1 MLDTIIG
8 TAEHVADT
16 TLLSKANSQHTYRT
30 ERSRVEAQID
40 AEKRRELYDR
50 LGKYLQKLN
59 ENHSASME
67 NGAVTSLKSMWVD
80 VHRFTSKKT
89 IEIYEELLQLLVNRQ
104 KKYRDCCSEEELLH
118 SNLKLITDHKGNVL
132 KEDFGIHSE
141 VADQDYSVSCQR
153 IKKRCQLTSEEIVRF
168 INRLSEAEKDDH

>member
-1 MLDTIIG
+1 MFDTIIG
-8 TAEHVADT
+8 TAERVADT
-16 TLLSKANSQHTYRT
+16 TLLSKANSQHTHRT
-30 ERSRVEAQID
+30 ERSRGEAQID

-59 ENHSASME
+59 EKHGASME
-67 NGAVTSLKSMWVD
+67 NGAATSLKSMWVD

-104 KKYRDCCSEEELLH
+104 KEYRDC
-118 SNLKLITDHKGNVL
+118 
-132 KEDFGIHSE
+132 
-141 VADQDYSVSCQR
+141 SCQR
-153 IKKRCQLTSEEIVRF
+153 IKKRCQLTSEEIVGF

>member
-8 TAEHVADT
+8 TAEHVADA
-16 TLLSKANSQHTYRT
+16 TLLGKANSQHTYRT

-40 AEKRRELYDR
+40 AEKRRELYNR

-59 ENHSASME
+59 EKDSASME
-67 NGAVTSLKSMWVD
+67 NGAVTSLKSMRVD
-80 VHRFTSKKT
+80 VHRFTSEKT

-104 KKYRDCCSEEELLH
+104 KEYRDCCSEEELLH
-118 SNLKLITDHKGNVL
+118 SDLKLITDHEGNVL

-141 VADQDYSVSCQR
+141 AADQDYSASCQR
-153 IKKRCQLTSEEIVRF
+153 IKKRCQLTNEEIVGF